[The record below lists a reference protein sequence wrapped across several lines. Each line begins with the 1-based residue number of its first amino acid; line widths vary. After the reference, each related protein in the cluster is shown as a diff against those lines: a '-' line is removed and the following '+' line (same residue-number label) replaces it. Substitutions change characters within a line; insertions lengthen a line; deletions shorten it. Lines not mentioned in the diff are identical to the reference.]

1 MARRSALVSLLAIAC
16 VAAMQPVLAQNRA
29 ARPLTI
35 YVVDVEGGNGVL
47 FVSPTGES
55 LLMDTGNAGAAA
67 QRDAGRIMEA
77 VRDAGLTQIDNLI
90 ITHWHGDHFGGLAE
104 IAKQIPIKHYWD
116 HGPNVQPGQAAD
128 DFLKN
133 VYADLIS
140 KSQHTVAKPGDK
152 IPLGATNVTVVISAG
167 VPIAAMKGNGAGQR
181 NPECANFQPIDAN
194 MEDPMSVGILVSY
207 GKFRALHLGD
217 NTRNKEFELACP
229 VNRIGT
235 VDLMLGMHHGQS
247 SSNSP
252 VLVHAVRPRVAIVNN
267 GTRKGGE
274 PFSMQSMFSS
284 PGLEDVW
291 QMHFSLLSGQE
302 YTVPG
307 AFIANTIDQPESS
320 MPIGQYTPPPQG
332 QQAPPAPV
340 HNGKSYFFKVTAQQD
355 GTFTVTNTRNNF
367 SKTYRQGQ
375 INATK

>member
-16 VAAMQPVLAQNRA
+16 LAAPSLAQNRA
-29 ARPLTI
+29 AKPLTI

-67 QRDAGRIMEA
+67 QRDAGRIMDA
-77 VRDAGLTQIDNLI
+77 VHDAGLTQIDNLI

-167 VPIAAMKGNGAGQR
+167 MPIATMKGNGAGQR
-181 NPECANFQPIDAN
+181 NPECANFQPIDNN

-367 SKTYRQGQ
+367 SKTYRPGDT
-375 INATK
+375 NATR

>member
-1 MARRSALVSLLAIAC
+1 MSATRAFVSLAAILCIATP
-16 VAAMQPVLAQNRA
+16 ALSQNRA
-29 ARPLTI
+29 TKPLTI
-35 YVVDVEGGNGVL
+35 YVVDVEGGNATL

-55 LLMDTGNAGAAA
+55 LLIDTGNAGAVAA
-67 QRDAGRIMEA
+67 PRDAGRIMEA
-77 VRDAGLTQIDNLI
+77 VHDAGLTQIDNLI

-207 GKFRALHLGD
+207 G
-217 NTRNKEFELACP
+217 
-229 VNRIGT
+229 
-235 VDLMLGMHHGQS
+235 
-247 SSNSP
+247 
-252 VLVHAVRPRVAIVNN
+252 
-267 GTRKGGE
+267 
-274 PFSMQSMFSS
+274 
-284 PGLEDVW
+284 
-291 QMHFSLLSGQE
+291 
-302 YTVPG
+302 
-307 AFIANTIDQPESS
+307 
-320 MPIGQYTPPPQG
+320 
-332 QQAPPAPV
+332 
-340 HNGKSYFFKVTAQQD
+340 
-355 GTFTVTNTRNNF
+355 
-367 SKTYRQGQ
+367 
-375 INATK
+375 

>member
-1 MARRSALVSLLAIAC
+1 MSAKHAFVSLAAILC
-16 VAAMQPVLAQNRA
+16 IAAPAFAQNRA
-29 ARPLTI
+29 AKPFTI
-35 YVVDVEGGNGVL
+35 YVVDVEGGNATL

-55 LLMDTGNAGAAA
+55 LLMDTGNAGAVAA
-67 QRDAGRIMEA
+67 PRDAGRIMEA
-77 VRDAGLTQIDNLI
+77 VHDAGLTQIDNLI

-104 IAKQIPIKHYWD
+104 LAKQIPIKHYND

-140 KSQHTVAKPGDK
+140 KSQHTVLKAGDR
-152 IPLGATNVTVVISAG
+152 IPFGAANVNVVISAG
-167 VPIAAMKGNGAGQR
+167 MPIATPLKGAGQR
-181 NPECANFQPIDAN
+181 NPECANFQPIDNN
-194 MEDPMSVGILVSY
+194 MEDPMSVGIMVTY
-207 GKFRALHLGD
+207 GKFKTLHLGD

-229 VNRIGT
+229 VNKLGT

-252 VLVHAVRPRVAIVNN
+252 ALVHAVRPRVAIIND

-274 PFSMQSMFSS
+274 PFTMQSLFSS

-291 QMHFSLLSGQE
+291 EIHFSLLTGQE

-307 AFIANTIDQPESS
+307 VFIANQVDQPGDA
-320 MPIGQYTPPPQG
+320 MPIATWTPPLPG

-340 HNGKSYFFKVTAQQD
+340 HNGVSHYIKVTVLPD

-367 SKTYRQGQ
+367 SKTYRPGDS
-375 INATK
+375 NATK

>member
-1 MARRSALVSLLAIAC
+1 MKRALLALVAMAC
-16 VAAMQPVLAQNRA
+16 VAAAAIAQNRA
-29 ARPLTI
+29 AKPLTI

-55 LLMDTGNAGAAA
+55 LLMDPGNAGGAA
-67 QRDAGRIMEA
+67 
-77 VRDAGLTQIDNLI
+77 
-90 ITHWHGDHFGGLAE
+90 
-104 IAKQIPIKHYWD
+104 
-116 HGPNVQPGQAAD
+116 
-128 DFLKN
+128 
-133 VYADLIS
+133 
-140 KSQHTVAKPGDK
+140 
-152 IPLGATNVTVVISAG
+152 
-167 VPIAAMKGNGAGQR
+167 QR

-274 PFSMQSMFSS
+274 P
-284 PGLEDVW
+284 DR
-291 QMHFSLLSGQE
+291 
-302 YTVPG
+302 
-307 AFIANTIDQPESS
+307 
-320 MPIGQYTPPPQG
+320 
-332 QQAPPAPV
+332 
-340 HNGKSYFFKVTAQQD
+340 KSV
-355 GTFTVTNTRNNF
+355 V
-367 SKTYRQGQ
+367 
-375 INATK
+375 

>member
-1 MARRSALVSLLAIAC
+1 MKRALLALAAIAC
-16 VAAMQPVLAQNRA
+16 LAAPALLAQNRA

-77 VRDAGLTQIDNLI
+77 VHDAGLTQIDNLI

-217 NTRNKEFELACP
+217 NTRNKEFELMCP
-229 VNRIGT
+229 NNRIGT
-235 VDLMLGMHHGQS
+235 IDLFLGLHHAVNTS
-247 SSNSP
+247 TSE
-252 VLVHAVRPRVAIVNN
+252 VMMHAVRPRVAIVNN
-267 GTRKGGE
+267 GTRKGAQ
-274 PFSMQSMFSS
+274 PDVMQVIFSS
-284 PGLEDVW
+284 PGFENLW
-291 QMHFSLLSGQE
+291 QIHFSQLSGQE

-307 AFIANTIDQPESS
+307 MFVANHTDVEMAAMPVAPIAAPAPGPN
-320 MPIGQYTPPPQG
+320 TPPP
-332 QQAPPAPV
+332 PA
-340 HNGKSYFFKVTAQQD
+340 HNGRAYWIKVSAQTD
-355 GTFTVTNTRNNF
+355 GTFTVTNARNGF
-367 SKTYRQGQ
+367 SKTYAAGKPGT
-375 INATK
+375 N

>member
-1 MARRSALVSLLAIAC
+1 MRTVLSCLLALVF
-16 VAAMQPVLAQNRA
+16 AAAPALAQTRA
-29 ARPLTI
+29 AKPLQI
-35 YVVDVEGGNGVL
+35 YVVDVEGGNATL
-47 FVSPTGES
+47 FVTPTGES
-55 LLMDTGNAGAAA
+55 LLIDTGNGGAVAA
-67 QRDAGRIMEA
+67 PRDAGRIVEA
-77 VRDAGLTQIDNLI
+77 AKDAGLTQIDHLI

-104 IAKQIPIKHYWD
+104 LAKQIPIKHYYD

-140 KSQHTVAKPGDK
+140 KAQHTVLKPGDV
-152 IPLGATNVTVVISAG
+152 IPFAAAGQVNATVVISAG
-167 VPIAAMKGNGAGQR
+167 VPIAAMRGAGQR
-181 NPECANFQPIDAN
+181 NPECANFQSIDNNA
-194 MEDPMSVGILVSY
+194 EDPMSVGVMISY
-207 GKFRALHLGD
+207 GRFKTVHLGD

-229 VNRIGT
+229 VMRLPP

-252 VLVHAVRPRVAIVNN
+252 VLVHALHPRVAIVNN

-274 PFSMQSMFSS
+274 PFAMRSMFSS

-291 QMHFSLLSGQE
+291 EMHFSLLSGQE

-307 AFIANTIDQPESS
+307 AFIANQIDQQGDG
-320 MPIGQYTPPPQG
+320 MPVGTWTPPLPG

-340 HNGKSYFFKVTAQQD
+340 HNGKANYFRVTAQSD
-355 GTFTVTNTRNNF
+355 GTFSVTNTRNNF
-367 SKTYRQGQ
+367 TKTYRPATR
-375 INATK
+375 NATN

>member
-1 MARRSALVSLLAIAC
+1 MQRALLALTAIAC
-16 VAAMQPVLAQNRA
+16 LAAPAFAQNRA

-35 YVVDVEGGNGVL
+35 YVLDVEGGNSVL

-55 LLMDTGNAGAAA
+55 LLMDTGNAGAVAA
-67 QRDAGRIMEA
+67 PRDAGRIMEA

-90 ITHWHGDHFGGLAE
+90 ITHWHGDHFGGLQELAR
-104 IAKQIPIKHYWD
+104 QIPIKHFWD
-116 HGPNVQPGQAAD
+116 HGPNIQPGQAAD
-128 DFLKN
+128 DFLKGP
-133 VYADLIS
+133 YAELTA
-140 KSQHTVAKPGDK
+140 KAQHTVARPGDK
-152 IPLGATNVTVVISAG
+152 ISLGASNVTVVIAAG
-167 VPIAAMKGNGAGQR
+167 MPIAAMKGNGAGQR
-181 NPECANFQPIDAN
+181 NPECANFQPIDNN

-291 QMHFSLLSGQE
+291 EMHFSLLSGQE
-302 YTVPG
+302 FTVPG

-320 MPIGQYTPPPQG
+320 MPIGQWTPPPQG

-340 HNGKSYFFKVTAQQD
+340 HNGKSYFIKVTAQQD

-367 SKTYRQGQ
+367 SKTYRRGE